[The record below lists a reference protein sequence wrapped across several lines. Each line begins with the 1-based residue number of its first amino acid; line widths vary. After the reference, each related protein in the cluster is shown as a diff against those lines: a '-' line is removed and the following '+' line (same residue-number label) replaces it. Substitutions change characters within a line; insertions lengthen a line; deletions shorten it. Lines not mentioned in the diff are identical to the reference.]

1 MSDITGFSF
10 PFAIDPVSGGVSKA
24 TGADKIRQNI
34 QALLGTRFGERV
46 MLREYG
52 TRIHSL
58 VHDPNDEALSTLIR
72 RQLQDSMLTWEPRVL
87 VTNVSFQRLDGEL
100 YVSMEYTHTDTP
112 STDTLLVPLA

>member
-72 RQLQDSMLTWEPRVL
+72 RQLQDSRETVRGGRGRRVGSDHPR
-87 VTNVSFQRLDGEL
+87 QAGDA
-100 YVSMEYTHTDTP
+100 D
-112 STDTLLVPLA
+112 DPLSHARYHRSDL